1 MGLITVQ
8 YLLSPKYSH
17 SQMSIFLTKDKS
29 LKLNTNSCINV
40 KGSRKNKKVNCYV
53 YRKCIDTAEKG
64 ITTAVIL
71 IVVTGRSGGPS
82 QYGDSL
88 CLLHI
93 LLVLPFLIP
102 SGVT

>member
-64 ITTAVIL
+64 ITAAVIL
-71 IVVTGRSGGPS
+71 IVVTGREARVSMETPCVYFTFFWS
-82 QYGDSL
+82 
-88 CLLHI
+88 
-93 LLVLPFLIP
+93 FLF
-102 SGVT
+102 